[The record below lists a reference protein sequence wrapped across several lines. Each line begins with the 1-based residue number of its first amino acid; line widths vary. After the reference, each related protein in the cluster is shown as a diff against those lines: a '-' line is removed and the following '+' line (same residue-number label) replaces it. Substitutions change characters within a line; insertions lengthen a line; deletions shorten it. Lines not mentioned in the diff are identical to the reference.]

1 VVWFAKYKKDIMKRF
16 LVSLDGSELS
26 EKVLP
31 RWCRV
36 HPSPFCSSGQR
47 RREMEYWNDGI
58 VE

>member
-1 VVWFAKYKKDIMKRF
+1 MKRF

-36 HPSPFCSSGQR
+36 HPTHFTHQGKGGGKWNTGM
-47 RREMEYWNDGI
+47 ME
-58 VE
+58 